1 MAAAS
6 LTSVCVRAR
15 APSQATAM
23 KRKFMAADL
32 NWDGMVDSA
41 ELKKTNLLDIDAR
54 LEDFDIVTKDGKAGL
69 DAYEF
74 SLLLSLHDKLVQ
86 DQLHRESDADLKW
99 SRAVALE
106 AATHIVLLGDDNMDG
121 MLSMEE
127 ARKSYGCTRQDF
139 DMMLRLGGRTTA
151 LDPKLYESAEDM
163 EHEKQR
169 QQTQVAQLLVA
180 HIGKV
185 IYGMV
190 AAVAGNKWAD
200 SEHTKG
206 FSVVEAVR
214 LTFKLADYDNDG
226 FVSRAESAL
235 LSMPQALFS
244 ALSPDGDNGKQLS
257 LNHILNALEDVSSCE
272 DVLVVDRLGEI
283 SLKTLYMPHGK
294 CSLLIMPG
302 WNLPA
307 SYAVSEDP
315 TCPDKG
321 SEMVGSG
328 AGNRRLLAHGKMS
341 KTETA
346 PKSPRSSRPPYTAAS
361 RTSRDKLQSGDKKP
375 KAKFAT
381 RNLLRSVVAGH
392 HMHPLVSTAL
402 SGADLNAKVSM
413 AKKYHQNDVKKRTR
427 AAEAAEPRRSKQLQQ
442 ALKRLRSKR
451 PASRELGH
459 SRRSDLEQAMAKS
472 MEQSAV
478 RLARGAR
485 GRLGKFGMRA
495 YRRAVKTNSGG
506 AAHPATREAHW
517 SAERVWQSLKG
528 ALNSM
533 RARIEHTHTEG
544 TQQPPPPR
552 LRRQDVRKTARRSRA
567 FAKARQMVKNKF
579 KWPAASPLA
588 SHPLGAVQ
596 RQAEEEHGAR
606 KLLQQ
611 ITYISS
617 NATNFASNASN
628 VTYYETSAPSPSES
642 SANDVVLVCTRWV
655 DNRHN
660 TFGEEY
666 AGKST
671 TGPEGCLKMV
681 MKTCPDAPLITFKG
695 NGTEMVEGSC
705 YCQHG
710 STCYYDAKGKPVN
723 CYQSLYDMTNSYD
736 RSLVRVCEIESVEY
750 TVASGANPPPTAI
763 DLTGEEYVKLFGMF
777 PEMLEET
784 AASIERAL
792 EMHNEYRKKLG
803 QAPVSTEA
811 FMEIMVK
818 VGMPRELADML
829 VSHISG
835 RGQGSGMEETAST
848 HGFGFVARVLNGCT
862 LRALAMN
869 YSTGKEYKEQ
879 GQVPYCGLPWTVGQR
894 VVRQMDSNGD
904 GVISPHE
911 TCMTPSDFAKVA
923 GFGKR
928 PIGQGRGL
936 SSSKG
941 SMSLTSSDASPTYEC
956 PLLPVFGMQSVYWD
970 SASQAY
976 RIYSYDQL
984 PGLCHSNPAC
994 EVRVNMESGDQG
1006 YRKHFGV
1013 KGSYMTLEQMGAKWD
1028 RSLQFRS
1035 SNQTQVQP
1043 EFNRVYVAGYGGEA
1057 TCAPKGLTECDN
1069 NYQLVY
1075 RECMTKGCGL
1085 WNGNTD
1091 RMCESRRGCHVMKD
1105 THPTLQGR
1113 CIPSPVKP
1121 AQENSTEI
1129 KFASRCEC
1137 MNVCAC
1143 VYARAHTHTHV
1154 CVRVCVSSCNSDFK
1168 EIHRGKGR

>member
-1 MAAAS
+1 MCEFCGHGWWQLS
-6 LTSVCVRAR
+6 LTSVGVRVRAP
-15 APSQATAM
+15 AQATAM

-32 NWDGMVDSA
+32 NLDGRVDRA
-41 ELKKTNLLDIDAR
+41 ELMKTNLLDIDAR
-54 LEDFDIVTKDGKAGL
+54 WEDFDIVTKDGKAGL

-86 DQLHRESDADLKW
+86 DQLHRESDAELKW

-139 DMMLRLGGRTTA
+139 DMMLRLGGQPKA

-163 EHEKQR
+163 GHEKQR

-180 HIGKV
+180 DISKV
-185 IYGMV
+185 IFGMV

-200 SEHTKG
+200 SEYDKG

-214 LTFKLADYDNDG
+214 LAIRFADYDNDG

-244 ALSPDGDNGKQLS
+244 ALSPNGDDGKQLS
-257 LNHILNALEDVSSCE
+257 LNDILNALEDVSSCE

-328 AGNRRLLAHGKMS
+328 AGKRRLLAHGKMG
-341 KTETA
+341 KTETT
-346 PKSPRSSRPPYTAAS
+346 PKSPRAFRSPYTAAS
-361 RTSRDKLQSGDKKP
+361 RTSRDKHQSGDQKP

-381 RNLLRSVVAGH
+381 RNLLRNVVARH

-402 SGADLNAKVSM
+402 SGADLNAKASM

-451 PASRELGH
+451 PASSALGY
-459 SRRSDLEQAMAKS
+459 SRRSDLEGAMSKS

-495 YRRAVKTNSGG
+495 YRRAVETNSGG
-506 AAHPATREAHW
+506 AANPATREAHW
-517 SAERVWQSLKG
+517 SAEQVWQSLKG
-528 ALNSM
+528 AFNSM
-533 RARIEHTHTEG
+533 RARMEPKHTQG
-544 TQQPPPPR
+544 TQQPPSPR

-579 KWPAASPLA
+579 KWLAASPLA
-588 SHPLGAVQ
+588 SDQAWGAVQ
-596 RQAEEEHGAR
+596 HRAEDEHGAR
-606 KLLQQ
+606 KLLQHSNV
-611 ITYISS
+611 TYYETPAKVSFS
-617 NATNFASNASN
+617 SNASN
-628 VTYYETSAPSPSES
+628 VTYYETPAPSPSES
-642 SANDVVLVCTRWV
+642 SANDVVLVCTRWF

-671 TGPEGCLKMV
+671 AGPEGCLKMV

-710 STCYYDAKGKPVN
+710 NMCYYDAKGKPVN

-750 TVASGANPPPTAI
+750 TVASGANPPPTAT
-763 DLTGEEYVKLFGMF
+763 DLTGEEYVMLFGMF
-777 PEMLEET
+777 PEMLEEM
-784 AASIERAL
+784 AARIERAL
-792 EMHNEYRKKLG
+792 EMHNEYREKLG

-829 VSHISG
+829 VSYISG

-848 HGFGFVARVLNGCT
+848 HDFGFVARVLNGCT

-869 YSTGKEYKEQ
+869 YSKALAMNYSKEYKEKAQ
-879 GQVPYCGLPWTVGQR
+879 LPYCGLPWTVGQR

-904 GVISPHE
+904 GLISPHE
-911 TCMTPSDFAKVA
+911 TCMTPADFAKVA

-941 SMSLTSSDASPTYEC
+941 FMSLTSSDASPKNEC
-956 PLLPVFGMQSVYWD
+956 PLLPVFGMQSAVWNGR
-970 SASQAY
+970 AY
-976 RIYSYDQL
+976 QIYAYDQVS
-984 PGLCHSNPAC
+984 GLCHSNPAC
-994 EVRVNMESGDQG
+994 EVRVYMGSGDQG
-1006 YRKHFGV
+1006 YQKHFGV

-1035 SNQTQVQP
+1035 SNQTQVPP
-1043 EFNRVYVAGYGGEA
+1043 EINRIYVAGYGGEA
-1057 TCAPKGLTECDN
+1057 TCAPKGLTDCDN

-1075 RECMTKGCGL
+1075 RECMAKGCGL
-1085 WNGNTD
+1085 YNWNQD
-1091 RMCESRRGCHVMKD
+1091 RMCESRRGCQVMKD
-1105 THPTLQGR
+1105 PHPTLQGR

-1121 AQENSTEI
+1121 AQENSTEV
-1129 KFASRCEC
+1129 KFASRS
-1137 MNVCAC
+1137 NA
-1143 VYARAHTHTHV
+1143 
-1154 CVRVCVSSCNSDFK
+1154 
-1168 EIHRGKGR
+1168 